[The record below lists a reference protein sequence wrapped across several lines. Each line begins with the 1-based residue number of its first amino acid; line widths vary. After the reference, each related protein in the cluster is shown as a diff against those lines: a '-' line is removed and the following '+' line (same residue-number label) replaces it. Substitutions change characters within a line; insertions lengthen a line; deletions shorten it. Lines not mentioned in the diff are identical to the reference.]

1 MADSK
6 CGVFPLVSAV
16 TNLATKWL
24 QETGGFRQ
32 RAKSSECAFM
42 GVAEAFIN
50 TLRRDYI
57 ASADLASA
65 QAVLA
70 QIPEWFADYNA
81 AAPHS
86 ALGFRS
92 PLQYRSERSQFDLAE
107 SVS

>member
-1 MADSK
+1 M
-6 CGVFPLVSAV
+6 
-16 TNLATKWL
+16 
-24 QETGGFRQ
+24 ETQG
-32 RAKSSECAFM
+32 RASDGRRRFT
-42 GVAEAFIN
+42 AELKREQMNRVIN
-50 TLRRDYI
+50 TLRRDYF

-65 QAVLA
+65 QTVLA

-107 SVS
+107 PVS